1 MLIMHVALYVQ
12 GNGAN
17 RAPWDNKIALR
28 DLQRREALDLFGNQ
42 QELRDRNAA
51 TATATASTSTTL
63 QNQTGA
69 TATDESFVPRDNGQ
83 GKAAPAATLE
93 RQTTAPLSNVTPH
106 SAGGEKE
113 NSPSHQSLGPGFT
126 RASQVVVTPG
136 QQQQQEQ
143 ASVAVGAVLQST
155 AFPHSTSSNSA
166 HKASPPPR
174 RFTPLNTQPSP
185 ATNSNQQQSQ
195 QKRQKVIHNP
205 YQ

>member
-1 MLIMHVALYVQ
+1 MLFMHVALYVQ

-51 TATATASTSTTL
+51 TAIATASTSTTL

-83 GKAAPAATLE
+83 GKAAPVATLE

-113 NSPSHQSLGPGFT
+113 NSPSQQSLGPGFT

-136 QQQQQEQ
+136 
-143 ASVAVGAVLQST
+143 AAAARTGKCSCWSR
-155 AFPHSTSSNSA
+155 SSIDCISA
-166 HKASPPPR
+166 
-174 RFTPLNTQPSP
+174 
-185 ATNSNQQQSQ
+185 
-195 QKRQKVIHNP
+195 
-205 YQ
+205 